1 MSSTTVFNA
10 IGDFLTWTF
19 NLLQNDL
26 PITFVMNTGIVLLG
40 FVGLFYW
47 LNIQRKLNAKAAND
61 PNQLK

>member
-19 NLLQNDL
+19 QLLQNDL
-26 PITFVMNTGIVLLG
+26 PLTFVMNTGIVLLG

-47 LNIQRKLNAKAAND
+47 LNIQRKLNSKAAND